1 MDFESVLKSIKK
13 SFSPRKTIDFDEED
27 IHVDIEPLTSKEE
40 TIVLESCKDVD
51 DMEYIETLKR
61 HTLACAIKKINDL
74 DIDTDEI
81 EYEEGKS
88 KSKFLYMID
97 YLARWPSTVI
107 DVLFE
112 AFTHMQKD
120 IEQRVKA
127 TAKYERILLSEIVPV
142 EEEEKGEFRR
152 TVENTSEGLTE
163 VEKLKEQ
170 VDKEQQDE
178 EVRMSDSEET
188 AREKV

>member
-1 MDFESVLKSIKK
+1 MDFENVLKSIKG

-27 IHVDIEPLTSKEE
+27 LHVDIEPLTSKEE
-40 TIVLESCKDVD
+40 TIVLESCKDAD

-81 EYEEGKS
+81 EYEKGKS
-88 KSKFLYMID
+88 KSKFLYMKE
-97 YLARWPSTVI
+97 YLARWPSTLI

-112 AFTHMQKD
+112 AFTHMQKE
-120 IEQRVKA
+120 IEQHVKA
-127 TAKYERILLSEIVPV
+127 TARYERVLLSETVPV

-178 EVRMSDSEET
+178 EVRMSDSEQT